1 MGTNLKSEKYWD
13 VFLSHASEDKRLVAR
28 PLANM
33 LSEVGLSVW
42 LDEAEL
48 HVGDGLRE
56 KVDEGLSKSRFGVV
70 VVSPHFFS
78 KEWARSELDALISK
92 EFGGNKVILPVWH
105 ELSFEDV
112 QRYSPILASRLG
124 VSTEKGL
131 TFVAQEIVK
140 AIHSVS
146 NGNRGEQPIFAGNM
160 TKKQLL
166 SLPTGCILVA
176 NGVNSDFSTVL
187 AAEVGPPETRE
198 GVWAQLRNVGYAG
211 KRCYVFRSW
220 AGYRV
225 HFSSK
230 SICTPA
236 LGNLKS

>member
-1 MGTNLKSEKYWD
+1 
-13 VFLSHASEDKRLVAR
+13 
-28 PLANM
+28 
-33 LSEVGLSVW
+33 
-42 LDEAEL
+42 
-48 HVGDGLRE
+48 
-56 KVDEGLSKSRFGVV
+56 
-70 VVSPHFFS
+70 
-78 KEWARSELDALISK
+78 LDALISK

-112 QRYSPILASRLG
+112 RRYSPILASRLG

-140 AIHSVS
+140 AIYAVNNH
-146 NGNRGEQPIFAGNM
+146 NRGEQPIFAGSM

-176 NGVNSDFSTVL
+176 NGVNPDFSTVL

-225 HFSSK
+225 HFSSR

-236 LGNLKS
+236 LADLKG